1 MKSLL
6 IAENILPLG
15 EFKSQASRVLREM
28 KASRRPVVITQNGRP
43 AAVLVAPEE
52 FDRLQEQALFI
63 TAVQRG
69 LAESEA
75 GQVITGRQ
83 VDRRLDEKFGP
94 LKRK

>member
-28 KASRRPVVITQNGRP
+28 NASQRPVVITQNGRP
-43 AAVLVAPEE
+43 AAVLLAPEE
-52 FDRLQEQALFI
+52 FDRLQEQARFI

-69 LAESEA
+69 LAESKA
-75 GQVITGRQ
+75 GEVMTDRQ
-83 VDRRLDEKFGP
+83 VDRLLDEEFGT

>member
-6 IAENILPLG
+6 VAENIVPLG

-52 FDRLQEQALFI
+52 FDRLQEQARFI
-63 TAVQRG
+63 RAVQRG
-69 LAESEA
+69 YAESEA
-75 GQVITGRQ
+75 EQVVTERE
-83 VDRRLDEKFGP
+83 VEKRLNEEFGA
-94 LKRK
+94 LKRR